1 MLIAVYNN
9 FLFGRMVIME
19 LYETNTD
26 NTCRFVL
33 GKYGEKPL
41 ICLGINPS
49 TATDVNDDNTIK
61 AVSATIE
68 RNKDKYDGYIMLNVY
83 PLRATNPDDLPN
95 DVNDDYIEENLHH
108 IEAVLKNVP
117 EERRVIWAAWGSLIE
132 KRKYLSG
139 SLKKIVALADEYK
152 CKWVKKD
159 QGKRTFRHPH
169 HPLYLAAD
177 EPLKAFEINKY
188 CQDELK

>member
-1 MLIAVYNN
+1 MEIYENN
-9 FLFGRMVIME
+9 A
-19 LYETNTD
+19 D

-41 ICLGINPS
+41 ICMGINPS
-49 TATDVNDDNTIK
+49 TATDIADDNTIK
-61 AVSATIE
+61 AVSDTVE
-68 RNKDKYDGYIMLNVY
+68 KNKSDYDGYIMLNVY
-83 PLRATNPDDLPN
+83 PLRATNPDDLPA
-95 DVNDDYIEENLHH
+95 DVNDNYIEENLHH
-108 IEAVLKNVP
+108 IEGVLKNIP
-117 EERRVIWAAWGSLIE
+117 EAHRIIWAAWGGLIE

-159 QGKRTFRHPH
+159 QGERTFKHPH

-177 EPLKAFEINKY
+177 EPFKEFDVNNY
-188 CQDELK
+188 CQDELKQ